1 MPLASRDGAAAAVAT
16 APVPGDRP
24 NDAGAHRMAGE
35 YDGNIIEP
43 RADAIEHTRKLGHR
57 GRLRSVPAA
66 HPEQRPPHLDPVTM
80 DRPPDRPRERNHAQY
95 GGLRRRDRHG
105 AHRPPAVGHHDDP
118 ARDGLRA
125 GHRWSSRSSW
135 PSRRIWTAAMS
146 TTCPDQVPGS
156 TSTRDW
162 EFLDAYAIPRALPV
176 LRAGQ
181 SLARRVRLGP
191 GRYVCGDHRDTPS
204 IQGALVSGRRAAS
217 AVLADLH
224 GSAAC

>member
-1 MPLASRDGAAAAVAT
+1 
-16 APVPGDRP
+16 
-24 NDAGAHRMAGE
+24 
-35 YDGNIIEP
+35 
-43 RADAIEHTRKLGHR
+43 
-57 GRLRSVPAA
+57 
-66 HPEQRPPHLDPVTM
+66 
-80 DRPPDRPRERNHAQY
+80 
-95 GGLRRRDRHG
+95 
-105 AHRPPAVGHHDDP
+105 
-118 ARDGLRA
+118 
-125 GHRWSSRSSW
+125 
-135 PSRRIWTAAMS
+135 MS